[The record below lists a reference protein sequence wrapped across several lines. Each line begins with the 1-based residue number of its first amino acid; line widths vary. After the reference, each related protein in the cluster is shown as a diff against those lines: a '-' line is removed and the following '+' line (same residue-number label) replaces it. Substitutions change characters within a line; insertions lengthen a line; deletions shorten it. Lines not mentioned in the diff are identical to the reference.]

1 MCSKENL
8 QRISKIT
15 ATDSTLITLYSSN
28 TTPEL
33 MINELKKI
41 GNRIKNI
48 KDAFR
53 RNKMQKILSL
63 VFDLVESQGVKLYKN
78 VAIYAGIIK
87 NKEIVEY
94 LKVPN
99 QVNFD
104 KIYYYCDF
112 NFQTELLQ
120 EELYPSEKIG
130 VAIVLAKNCVLH
142 QVNLRL
148 HKVMDKITMSKKAS
162 KGDYLSMIAN
172 SIQENFSKPHII
184 GFIVAGP
191 GNLKK
196 ELANQLNP
204 KPHSILDTSD
214 RATVDSLSKTLEE
227 TFINI
232 KYSAVITHLD
242 EILSN
247 LDQPKVVYGLREIS
261 KMLEYQ
267 QLEILYTNRPI
278 KVEANNCKIIQI
290 PKELKDL
297 RKRLKEIG
305 GAIGWKYY

>member
-28 TTPEL
+28 TTPEIL
-33 MINELKKI
+33 INELKKI

-53 RNKMQKILSL
+53 RNKMQKVLSL
-63 VFDLVESQGVKLYKN
+63 VFDLVESQGVKLHKN

-94 LKVPN
+94 LKVPP

-104 KIYYYCDF
+104 KIHYYCDF
-112 NFQTELLQ
+112 NFQTELLL

-130 VAIVLAKNCVLH
+130 VAIVLAKSCVLH

-148 HKVMDKITMSKKAS
+148 HKVMDKVTMSKKAS

-172 SIQENFSKPHII
+172 SIKENFSKPHII
-184 GFIVAGP
+184 DFILAGP

-196 ELANQLNP
+196 ELATHLNP

-214 RATVDSLSKTLEE
+214 RANVDSLSKTLEE

-232 KYSAVITHLD
+232 KYSEVINHLD

-247 LDQPKVVYGLREIS
+247 LDQPKVVYGLNEIS

-278 KVEANNCKIIQI
+278 KIEANSCKVIQI

>member
-1 MCSKENL
+1 MCSKDNL

-28 TTPEL
+28 TTPEA

-53 RNKMQKILSL
+53 RNKMQKVLSL
-63 VFDLVESQGVKLYKN
+63 VFQLVETQGVKLHKN
-78 VAIYAGIIK
+78 AAIYAGIIK
-87 NKEIVEY
+87 NKEIIEY
-94 LKVPN
+94 LKIPDTVHFN
-99 QVNFD
+99 
-104 KIYYYCDF
+104 KIMYYCDF
-112 NFQTELLQ
+112 NFQTEVLA

-130 VAIVLAKNCVLH
+130 VAIVLAKGCVLH
-142 QVNLRL
+142 QMNLKL
-148 HKVMDKITMSKKAS
+148 HRTMDKITMSKNAS
-162 KGDYLSMIAN
+162 KSSYLSMIAN
-172 SIQENFSKPHII
+172 SIKEHFSKPHII

-214 RATVDSLSKTLEE
+214 RATIDSLSKSLEE
-227 TFINI
+227 KFINI
-232 KYSAVITHLD
+232 KYSEIINHLD
-242 EILSN
+242 EILTN
-247 LDQPKVVYGLREIS
+247 LDQPKIVYGLNEIS

-278 KVEANNCKIIQI
+278 KIETNNCKIIQI

-297 RKRLKEIG
+297 RKRLKDIG